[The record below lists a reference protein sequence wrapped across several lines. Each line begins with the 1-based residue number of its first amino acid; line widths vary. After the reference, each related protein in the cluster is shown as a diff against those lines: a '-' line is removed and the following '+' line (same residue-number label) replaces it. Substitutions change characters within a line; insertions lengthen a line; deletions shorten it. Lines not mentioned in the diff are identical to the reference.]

1 MKILS
6 IETSTMLGGVAI
18 IDEAAGLIAE
28 TRLNV
33 KTTHSERL
41 MAAVNNTLI
50 QSEMDLGAID
60 AFAVAIGP
68 GSFTGLRIGLS
79 TVKGLSYATGKPVV
93 TVPTLAAFAW
103 NFQYSAYPVCLM
115 LDARKSEVYAAV
127 YIWEDNSFRTVIE
140 CVSIKPEALLEKLQ
154 GDVLFAGE
162 GVLLY
167 KEKIT
172 GIMKE
177 RAVFAALDKMVPSPA
192 NVAMLGLI
200 KAVRGEYA
208 VISETVPV
216 YIRKSE
222 AEVKWSEKN

>member
-1 MKILS
+1 
-6 IETSTMLGGVAI
+6 
-18 IDEAAGLIAE
+18 
-28 TRLNV
+28 
-33 KTTHSERL
+33 
-41 MAAVNNTLI
+41 
-50 QSEMDLGAID
+50 
-60 AFAVAIGP
+60 
-68 GSFTGLRIGLS
+68 
-79 TVKGLSYATGKPVV
+79 
-93 TVPTLAAFAW
+93 
-103 NFQYSAYPVCLM
+103 
-115 LDARKSEVYAAV
+115 
-127 YIWEDNSFRTVIE
+127 
-140 CVSIKPEALLEKLQ
+140 LLEKLQ

-192 NVAMLGLI
+192 NVAVLGLI